1 MSQLDSTNAGG
12 IYEEKPGSNIY
23 TAMLGIAFLALCTA
37 SAMLAM
43 ELSAYD
49 FDTKGETARKATP
62 RSVEALRAEQQA
74 LNAPVEEAA
83 TDLGTGV
90 DASAPAA
97 TPAAPAT
104 TPAAPAVGAGGFGAM
119 PATTPAAPAAGAPA
133 VGAPAVGAPA
143 VGAPAVGAPAVGA
156 PAGAAPATPATPA
169 APGAA
174 APGAAAPTTPAT
186 PGTM

>member
-104 TPAAPAVGAGGFGAM
+104 TPATPAAPAVGAGGFGAM
-119 PATTPAAPAAGAPA
+119 PATTPAAPAA
-133 VGAPAVGAPA
+133 GAPAVGAPA

>member
-74 LNAPVEEAA
+74 LTAPVEEAA
-83 TDLGTGV
+83 TDLGTGA

-104 TPAAPAVGAGGFGAM
+104 TPATPAAPAVGAGGFGAM

-143 VGAPAVGAPAVGA
+143 VGAPAVGAPA
-156 PAGAAPATPATPA
+156 GAAPATPATPP